1 MFNTGCIDRDEMQI
15 FFSMSHNI
23 RDLKLIYQVQGIKGI
38 YKERKAS
45 LIIYIID
52 NILYKR
58 EEGKKCLN
66 PIKISKD
73 IVNLDIDIIEDKEEA
88 QSNNKLLRG

>member
-1 MFNTGCIDRDEMQI
+1 MDRDEMQI

-23 RDLKLIYQVQGIKGI
+23 RDLKLICQVQGIKGV
-38 YKERKAS
+38 YKERKAG

-52 NILYKR
+52 NILHKR

-88 QSNNKLLRG
+88 